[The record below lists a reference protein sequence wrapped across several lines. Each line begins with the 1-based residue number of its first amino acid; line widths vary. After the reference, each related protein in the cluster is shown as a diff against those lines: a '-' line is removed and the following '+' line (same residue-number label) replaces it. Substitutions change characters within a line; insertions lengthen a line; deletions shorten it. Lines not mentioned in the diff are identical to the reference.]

1 MIISISTNIK
11 KIFSVIFLFCLIFFA
26 NVSSAYS
33 NETVLKYL
41 RDQGYKIGIN
51 NINGQ
56 KVYIEIGKSRM
67 LSGSTTSKMNGM
79 EKSEMIAIGKV
90 AAATKQKNISK
101 IEETKFFQDNKD
113 IYSIVYIKIDE

>member
-67 LSGSTTSKMNGM
+67 LSDSTTSKMNGM
-79 EKSEMIAIGKV
+79 KSSEMNAMGKV